1 VVELRRRA
9 ALGALVAAA
18 SLVVGAGACRRS
30 DASPSA
36 RSVAA
41 ADSTPRGDT
50 TSPLPQAAGTTPRDS
65 TTRPPRTRTVLT
77 PLEDSIAQRLT
88 FAPRT
93 QGSFIA
99 AGRKQRLLLDVGRV
113 DIEVRRDP
121 ARLAA
126 YKRLVRDRF
135 PLAAGARVRVRGP
148 WGSDDATV
156 DSVDTWNGRIVASL
170 AAGPR
175 VDSIVRHVDPLV
187 ALAVPSD
194 SARPAVVDSCA
205 RTFADSTV
213 ARRIATFGDSVA
225 AAMKLAEMPPYER
238 LVNTM
243 KSKTTPVA
251 GCFGGARALVVVTL
265 WAGNYEWVRER
276 VFLMPDT
283 GAPVPLRVGDYRF
296 KAHDPIGAFD
306 ADGDGVD
313 DLAARGLGEAT
324 GATVILKFTP
334 DEKRFDRLASGF
346 AWETR

>member
-1 VVELRRRA
+1 MPQIT
-9 ALGALVAAA
+9 GAAA
-18 SLVVGAGACRRS
+18 H
-30 DASPSA
+30 
-36 RSVAA
+36 
-41 ADSTPRGDT
+41 
-50 TSPLPQAAGTTPRDS
+50 DS
-65 TTRPPRTRTVLT
+65 TTKRPRTHAVLT
-77 PLEDSIAQRLT
+77 PLEDSIVQRLT

-93 QGSFIA
+93 QGAFIA

-113 DIEVRRDP
+113 DIEVRKDP

-135 PLAAGARVRVRGP
+135 PLAAGARLRVSGP
-148 WGSDDATV
+148 WGSDDATI
-156 DSVDTWNGRIVASL
+156 DSVDTWNGRIVATV
-170 AAGPR
+170 AAGAR

-187 ALAVPSD
+187 ALAVRSD
-194 SARPAVVDSCA
+194 SARAAVVDTCV
-205 RTFADSTV
+205 RTFPDSAV
-213 ARRIATFGDSVA
+213 PRRITAFGDSVA
-225 AAMKLAEMPPYER
+225 AAMKVAEMPPYER

-243 KSKTTPVA
+243 KAKTTPVA

-265 WAGNYEWVRER
+265 WGGNYEWVRER
-276 VFLMPDT
+276 VFLMPDV

-324 GATVILKFTP
+324 GATVILKLTP
-334 DEKRFDRLASGF
+334 DKKRFDRLASGF